1 MIPSRRDVLRFGAF
15 GAGTLL
21 LPRASFPAPLAADAD
36 PHFFLLV
43 VLNGGADS
51 SYMFDARPLSM
62 TKAGKIQNYLGKE
75 PDPWIGKN
83 GGKALATSLIK
94 PLAPFRDR
102 FSVLNGVCMA
112 PSFDGHLQ
120 NMNFLFAGKPF
131 GGDSFVPHLNSTETG
146 RKPESLDAIV
156 PTDPLFINVDNHS
169 GVVPLRPASV
179 KALSA
184 TLRNV
189 EPPGSDDELVDFM
202 RRRLATHAGEPRP
215 LLGRL
220 QPDAGRPRRRRA
232 GAPSARQPD
241 GAHART

>member
-1 MIPSRRDVLRFGAF
+1 MQLMMPSRRDVLRLGAF

-21 LPRASFPAPLAADAD
+21 LPRSSFPTALRHDAD

-102 FSVLNGVCMA
+102 FRVLNGVCMA
-112 PSFDGHLQ
+112 PPSCNQGQCSALCIAQCIPKFGIGICLN
-120 NMNFLFAGKPF
+120 NMCLCQCN
-131 GGDSFVPHLNSTETG
+131 
-146 RKPESLDAIV
+146 
-156 PTDPLFINVDNHS
+156 
-169 GVVPLRPASV
+169 
-179 KALSA
+179 
-184 TLRNV
+184 
-189 EPPGSDDELVDFM
+189 
-202 RRRLATHAGEPRP
+202 
-215 LLGRL
+215 
-220 QPDAGRPRRRRA
+220 
-232 GAPSARQPD
+232 
-241 GAHART
+241 